1 MISIP
6 IGDKQYP
13 VLQGTGTFLDLAQ
26 KAAKAAS
33 ALPEGH
39 PDRVA
44 VEQLFSEKLCQRT
57 SVVELTLDEY
67 VERMDGDLLNQ
78 LALTSEAED
87 ALGAQALEEHVRH
100 FEHDWDAIGQRA
112 NDALLAHAQATS
124 VSAALRERG

>member
-6 IGDKQYP
+6 IGSKQYP

-39 PDRVA
+39 PDRAA
-44 VEQLFSEKLCQRT
+44 VEQLFAEKLCQRT
-57 SVVELTLDEY
+57 SVVEYTLDEY

-78 LALTSEAED
+78 LALTTEAED

-100 FEHDWDAIGQRA
+100 FEHDWDEIGKRA
-112 NDALLAHAQATS
+112 NDVLSAHAQSMSAT
-124 VSAALRERG
+124 AALRERG